1 MSVKFQVTLSEPMME
16 ELKRAAE
23 EMGISAAEL
32 IRQTM
37 SDRLRKSSQGPR
49 IDPFDSITS
58 LVESDEADLSSQ
70 VDQVLYR

>member
-1 MSVKFQVTLSEPMME
+1 MSVKFQVTLSEPLME

-37 SDRLRKSSQGPR
+37 SDQLRNSNQGPK
-49 IDPFDSITS
+49 IDPFDSITG
-58 LVESDEADLSSQ
+58 LVESDEADLASQ